1 MGGWAVLA
9 GNFLFVL
16 TRLWLLWASYIHEGN
31 AATSSFDS
39 LTSVA
44 GLRQSS
50 AVAVMVVVVVILHR
64 WLLLLWLV
72 LLGGGWL
79 LLLLLLVVCRR
90 CWLQVD
96 CT

>member
-79 LLLLLLVVCRR
+79 LLLLVVCRR
-90 CWLQVD
+90 CWLQVE